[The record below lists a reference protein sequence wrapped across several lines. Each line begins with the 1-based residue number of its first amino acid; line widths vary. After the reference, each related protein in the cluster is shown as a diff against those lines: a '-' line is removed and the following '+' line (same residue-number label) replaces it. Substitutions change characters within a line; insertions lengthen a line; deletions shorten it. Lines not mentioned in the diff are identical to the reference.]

1 MMRPLAAA
9 ELLQVWECGLG
20 QPPLQQALLL
30 LNAACPDTPL
40 DLLARL
46 SIGQRDSQL
55 LTLREWTFGPRLV
68 SIADCPACSERLELR
83 FPVADIRVMAAE
95 RPEALSVRV
104 REFTVEF
111 RLPNSWDLAALAEHN
126 TAALPQRV
134 LYERCLLAARRDDV
148 ACSADELP
156 SEVVEAVAEQMS
168 RADPQADV
176 RLALTCP
183 ACRHQWRSIFDIVTF
198 FWIELDVWARR
209 TLRDVHALARAYGW
223 READILALSPQRRQ
237 CYLEMISA

>member
-1 MMRPLAAA
+1 
-9 ELLQVWECGLG
+9 
-20 QPPLQQALLL
+20 
-30 LNAACPDTPL
+30 
-40 DLLARL
+40 
-46 SIGQRDSQL
+46 
-55 LTLREWTFGPRLV
+55 
-68 SIADCPACSERLELR
+68 
-83 FPVADIRVMAAE
+83 
-95 RPEALSVRV
+95 
-104 REFTVEF
+104 
-111 RLPNSWDLAALAEHN
+111 
-126 TAALPQRV
+126 
-134 LYERCLLAARRDDV
+134 
-148 ACSADELP
+148 
-156 SEVVEAVAEQMS
+156 MS